1 MLKQSYFRFRT
12 HLSKQTLMWP
22 VSKRKTKNKVQY
34 FVIRFLIGNKKT
46 NFKKYISFF
55 KFDYWIGKRK
65 TKNLVWFKTNF
76 KKQKSKFLNSFFDFK
91 SKNEFQRVLSF
102 FNFDYETEKWKMKN
116 SQNSFCFE
124 IKKRIILSVHVFIF
138 NAFIRFSF
146 SQKMEN
152 EIQFVFRFSFSWR
165 NWKTNYLNS
174 QD

>member
-1 MLKQSYFRFRT
+1 
-12 HLSKQTLMWP
+12 MWP
-22 VSKRKTKNKVQY
+22 ISKRKTKSKIQN
-34 FVIRFLIGNKKT
+34 FVIHFFIWNDKT
-46 NFKKYISFF
+46 NFKKYLSFF
-55 KFDYWIGKRK
+55 KFDYWIEKRK
-65 TKNLVWFKTNF
+65 TKKKFKINF
-76 KKQKSKFLNSFFDFK
+76 QKQKSKFSNSFFDFK

-102 FNFDYETEKWKMKN
+102 FNFDYETEKWKIKN
-116 SQNSFCFE
+116 SQNLFCFE